1 MEFKDYLKVMGMRD
15 VAIIGCGMTRF
26 GQLEDKSLTDLMME
40 SSLKA
45 ISDANAS
52 ETDFD
57 RVYVGNMFSGEFN
70 NLAGIAS
77 VLVDRINLLPAAADK
92 IENGPASG
100 GSAIK
105 EGFQAVASGVSDM
118 VLVTG
123 VEKMTSVPTS
133 RTGSVIATLTHPT
146 AEYKYGATLPSMGGL
161 LAQLYLK
168 KYNVKRELLSLV
180 AVKNHKNGVNNPYA
194 HFQKEITLEK
204 ALTSPIIADPL
215 RLFDCSPISDGAAS
229 LVLCPAEEAKKYNDT
244 PILIKGFGQ
253 ATDVQIVAERDDPTV
268 LEALRIAADKA
279 YKMAKL
285 KPENIDFAELHDA
298 FTILEIV
305 QSEDAGFFKKSEGAK
320 AVEEGKT
327 GIDGELPI
335 NPSGGLKARGH
346 PLGATGVAQA
356 VEITWQLRGEAGKR
370 QVPKAET
377 ALSVNFGGFG
387 NNILVHIF
395 QR

>member
-1 MEFKDYLKVMGMRD
+1 MRD
-15 VAIIGCGMTRF
+15 VAIIGCGMTKF
-26 GQLEDKSLTDLMME
+26 GQLEDKSLTDLMVE

-52 ETDFD
+52 ESDFD
-57 RVYVGNMFSGEFN
+57 AVYVGNMFSGEFN
-70 NLAGIAS
+70 KMTGIAS
-77 VLVDRINLLPAAADK
+77 VLADRINLIPTAADK
-92 IENGPASG
+92 VENGPASG

-105 EGFQAVASGVSDM
+105 EGFQAIASGVSEL

-123 VEKMTSVPTS
+123 VEKMTSLPNPRVS
-133 RTGSVIATLTHPT
+133 SAVATLTHPT
-146 AEYKYGATLPSMGGL
+146 AEYKYGVTLPSFGGL

-180 AVKNHKNGVNNPYA
+180 AVKNHKNAVHNPYA
-194 HFQKEITLEK
+194 HFQREISLEK
-204 ALTSPIIADPL
+204 ALASPIIADPL
-215 RLFDCSPISDGAAS
+215 RLYDVCPVSDGAAS
-229 LVLCPAEEAKKYNDT
+229 LVLCPAEKAKQYNDT
-244 PILIKGFGQ
+244 PVIIKGLGQ

-268 LEALRIAADKA
+268 LEALRIAARKA
-279 YKMAKL
+279 YNMAKL
-285 KPENIDFAELHDA
+285 EPKDIDFAELHDA

-305 QSEDAGFFKKSEGAK
+305 QSEDVGFFKKGKGAK
-320 AVEEGKT
+320 ALEEGRT
-327 GIDGELPI
+327 WLDGDLPI

-346 PLGATGVAQA
+346 PVGATGVAQA

-370 QVPKAET
+370 QVLGAEK

-387 NNILVHIF
+387 NNIVVHIF

>member
-1 MEFKDYLKVMGMRD
+1 MRG
-15 VAIIGCGMTRF
+15 VAIVGCGMTRF
-26 GQLEDKSLTDLMME
+26 GQLEDKSLTDLMVE
-40 SSLKA
+40 SSLRA

-52 ETDFD
+52 ESDFD
-57 RVYVGNMFSGEFN
+57 AVYVGNMFSGEFN
-70 NLAGIAS
+70 RMTGIAS
-77 VLVDRINLLPAAADK
+77 VLADRLNLLPAAADK

-105 EGFQAVASGVSDM
+105 EGFQAIASGISNL
-118 VLVTG
+118 VLVVG
-123 VEKMTSVPTS
+123 VEKMTSIPNPKVS
-133 RTGSVIATLTHPT
+133 SSVATLTHPT
-146 AEYKYGATLPSMGGL
+146 AEYKYGVTLPSLGGL

-180 AVKNHKNGVNNPYA
+180 AVKNHKNGAHNPYA

-204 ALTSPIIADPL
+204 ALASPVIADPL
-215 RLFDCSPISDGAAS
+215 RLFDVCPVSDGAAS
-229 LVLCPAEEAKKYNDT
+229 LVLCAADKAKEYTDT
-244 PILIKGFGQ
+244 PVFIKGFGQ
-253 ATDVQIVAERDDPTV
+253 ATDIQMVAEREDPTV
-268 LEALRIAADKA
+268 LGALREAARKA
-279 YKMAKL
+279 YSMAKL
-285 KPENIDFAELHDA
+285 EPQDIDFAELHDA

-305 QSEDAGFFKKSEGAK
+305 QSEDVGFFRKGEGAK

-327 GIDGELPI
+327 WLDGELPI

-370 QVPKAET
+370 QVPECET
-377 ALSVNFGGFG
+377 GLSVNFGGFG
-387 NNILVHIF
+387 NNIVVHIF